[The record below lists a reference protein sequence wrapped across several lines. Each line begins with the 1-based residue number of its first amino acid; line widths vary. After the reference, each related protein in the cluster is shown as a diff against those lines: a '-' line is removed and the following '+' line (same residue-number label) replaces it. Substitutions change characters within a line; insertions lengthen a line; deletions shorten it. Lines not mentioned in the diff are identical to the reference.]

1 MWPQG
6 FEERLGQIG
15 NIDLQ
20 KMRESMQ
27 MPRVRAARAAECKA
41 DTGILENAFRGQRK
55 VPWENAWLL
64 PEDFSGA
71 DILHRIGAFY
81 VQEPSAMLPVAA
93 MHWARD
99 WKVLDLCAAP
109 GGKTH
114 QLLCRMTQGMV
125 WANEINPA
133 RARILLSNTERTG
146 ASRAVIL
153 NEDPAR
159 LEQIC
164 PAFFDAILVDAPC
177 SGEGM
182 FRRDEEAVRDWSPAH
197 SDACAVRQ
205 RKILESADRMLK
217 ENGYLVYATCTF
229 SRQEN
234 EDVVGWF
241 MEQFGYRL
249 LEPEETVRAHTLCG
263 ADDALKDAGRYVP
276 YLGMGEGQFFAVLQK
291 RSAQNGK
298 TAVREAG
305 ERLTRKQSDAVREM
319 LDACGIRLEGHLR
332 LFGDTVCW
340 LAEGEDRLP
349 SGMRILRAGTAAAV
363 LKKDRAE
370 PHHHFFSAMGNRMEN
385 KLDLELQDPLAAAY
399 LRGEELPADRLP
411 DGYAAVRIGGI
422 PAGGVRIRKGR
433 AKNLYPKGLRA

>member
-241 MEQFGYRL
+241 MEQFG
-249 LEPEETVRAHTLCG
+249 
-263 ADDALKDAGRYVP
+263 
-276 YLGMGEGQFFAVLQK
+276 
-291 RSAQNGK
+291 
-298 TAVREAG
+298 
-305 ERLTRKQSDAVREM
+305 
-319 LDACGIRLEGHLR
+319 
-332 LFGDTVCW
+332 
-340 LAEGEDRLP
+340 
-349 SGMRILRAGTAAAV
+349 
-363 LKKDRAE
+363 
-370 PHHHFFSAMGNRMEN
+370 
-385 KLDLELQDPLAAAY
+385 
-399 LRGEELPADRLP
+399 
-411 DGYAAVRIGGI
+411 
-422 PAGGVRIRKGR
+422 
-433 AKNLYPKGLRA
+433 